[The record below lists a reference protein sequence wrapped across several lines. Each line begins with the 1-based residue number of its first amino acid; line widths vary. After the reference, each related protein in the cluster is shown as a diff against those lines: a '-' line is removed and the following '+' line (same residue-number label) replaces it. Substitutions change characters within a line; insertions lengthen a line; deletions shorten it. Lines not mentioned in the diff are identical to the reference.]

1 MRSWRHADDDVEK
14 ETVMT
19 LLEPLLDPTGME
31 EGAADATLSPRP
43 VSLRGLT
50 IGLLDNTKPN
60 ATMLLEEIGARLVA
74 DHGAADTRLY
84 TKDYFGTPVHDDLFA
99 TIVQECDVVVTAVG
113 DCGSCS
119 AATVADGI
127 KFERAGMPAVSI
139 TSDSFLMSGQA
150 MATVQGFP
158 GFAFHA
164 VRHPMASLTA
174 DEVRERALTAMPEVL
189 RILGV
194 EEG

>member
-1 MRSWRHADDDVEK
+1 MALREQ
-14 ETVMT
+14 
-19 LLEPLLDPTGME
+19 LLDPTGME
-31 EGAADATLSPRP
+31 AGAADSTLSPRP
-43 VSLRGLT
+43 VSLKGLT

-60 ATMLLEEIGARLVA
+60 STLLLEEIAGELQKH
-74 DHGAADTRLY
+74 HGAGEARMY
-84 TKDYFGTPVHDDLFA
+84 TKDYFGTPVGERLLEQIA
-99 TIVQECDVVVTAVG
+99 GECDVVITAVG

-127 KFERAGMPAVSI
+127 LFERAGVPTVSI
-139 TSDSFLMSGQA
+139 TSDSFLMSGAA

-158 GFAFHA
+158 GFDFHA

-174 DEVRERALTAMPEVL
+174 EEVRERALTAMPEVL

-194 EEG
+194 EEAAA